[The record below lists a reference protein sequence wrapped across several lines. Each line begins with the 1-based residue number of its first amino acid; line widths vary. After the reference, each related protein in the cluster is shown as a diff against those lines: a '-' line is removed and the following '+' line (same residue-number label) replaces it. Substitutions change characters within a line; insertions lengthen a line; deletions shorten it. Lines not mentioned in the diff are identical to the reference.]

1 MVCKTEGN
9 HDTEQEE
16 PENMERKKP
25 GKEKAEREKTG
36 EEKTGREK
44 IKREEL
50 SGDGRERKLWNSDH
64 VLTFIMEK

>member
-1 MVCKTEGN
+1 
-9 HDTEQEE
+9 
-16 PENMERKKP
+16 MERKKP